1 MRCAEV
7 QPTLNRFGV
16 VLKVLQTPFM
26 AGLVRKRAIAK
37 ALQTPIRA
45 WVVRKRAIA
54 KVLQTPIR
62 SWAVRKREFEKL
74 QPTPLGLEKSNL
86 LLLDEGPFYLFFVLN
101 NAKKGP

>member
-1 MRCAEV
+1 
-7 QPTLNRFGV
+7 
-16 VLKVLQTPFM
+16 M
-26 AGLVRKRAIAK
+26 AGL
-37 ALQTPIRA
+37 
-45 WVVRKRAIA
+45 VRKRAIA

-62 SWAVRKREFEKL
+62 AWVGESVRLRNVLKTPIRAWVVRKREFEKL

>member
-45 WVVRKRAIA
+45 WVVRKR
-54 KVLQTPIR
+54 
-62 SWAVRKREFEKL
+62 EFEKL

-86 LLLDEGPFYLFFVLN
+86 LLLDKGPFYLFFVLN